1 MTMMMMHEYD
11 NDDDDGDYILLFH
24 LSRASP
30 YSTSCKIPAIIE
42 DLLMDSM
49 DGERV
54 GPGAM
59 AVLGHV
65 TELLGRMG

>member
-1 MTMMMMHEYD
+1 MMMHEYD

-24 LSRASP
+24 WSRASP

-54 GPGAM
+54 GPSAM